1 MSTQARVEPTA
12 IPAAD
17 GFILAATR
25 YEPVANPTKTV
36 VVINSATAV
45 PQRYYR
51 SFATFLAEQGYTTIT
66 YDYRGIGGSRPT
78 SLRGFVAGARDWV
91 LSDMAGVIDWVHA
104 TSAPERLFLVGH
116 SYGGQTAGLL
126 PNSGRVDAMV
136 TSSSQSGYWALQGGF
151 QKVAVAFHTHVTLPV
166 LARLFGYVPWSRF
179 SSAEDLP
186 KEFALEWAAWCRRPG
201 YLLDD
206 RTLPL
211 ERFAQFRAPVL
222 ALSFADDT
230 WGTRLAVDAMMRAY
244 PRVERRHITPAD
256 AGLRAIGHFGFFRSQ
271 SAALWPDIVAW
282 LERSS
287 ASSGRDLVTTT
298 QAGVGPVLYTA
309 RADDLR

>member
-1 MSTQARVEPTA
+1 MSAQVRVEPA
-12 IPAAD
+12 VIPAVD
-17 GFILAATR
+17 GFALAATR
-25 YEPVANPTKTV
+25 YEPATNPTRTV
-36 VVINSATAV
+36 VVISSATAV

-78 SLRGFVAGARDWV
+78 SLRGFAAGARDWA
-91 LSDMAGVIDWVHA
+91 LLDMAGVVDWA
-104 TSAPERLFLVGH
+104 YASYAPGRLFLVGH

-126 PNSGRVDAMV
+126 PNGHRVDAMV

-151 QKVAVAFHTHVTLPV
+151 QKAAVAFHTHVTLPV
-166 LARLFGYVPWSRF
+166 LARLFGYVPWSKF

-186 KEFALEWAAWCRRPG
+186 KAFALEWAAWCRRPG

-206 RTLPL
+206 HTLPL
-211 ERFAQFRAPVL
+211 ERFAQFQAPVL

-230 WGTRLAVDAMMRAY
+230 WGTREAVDAMMRAY
-244 PRVERRHITPAD
+244 PRVERRHIAPAGV
-256 AGLRAIGHFGFFRSQ
+256 GLPAIGHFGFFRPQ

-282 LERSS
+282 LEKS
-287 ASSGRDLVTTT
+287 APPAPTN
-298 QAGVGPVLYTA
+298 A
-309 RADDLR
+309 LRTEPPAAQLPLAAT

>member
-1 MSTQARVEPTA
+1 MSAQIPVESAT

-17 GFILAATR
+17 GFALAANR

-51 SFATFLAEQGYTTIT
+51 AFASFLAEQGYTTIT
-66 YDYRGIGGSRPT
+66 YDYRGIGGSRPA
-78 SLRGFVAGARDWV
+78 SLQGFVASARDWA
-91 LSDMAGVIDWVHA
+91 LLDMAGIIDWADA
-104 TSAPERLFLVGH
+104 TYAPERLFLIGH

-126 PNSGRVDAMV
+126 PNGNKVSAMV
-136 TSSSQSGYWALQGGF
+136 TSSSQSGYWARQGGF
-151 QKVAVAFHTHVTLPV
+151 QKISVAFHTHITLPV
-166 LARLFGYVPWSRF
+166 LCRLYGYMPWSKF

-186 KEFALEWAAWCRRPG
+186 KEFALEWSAWCRRPG

-206 RTLPL
+206 QTLPL

-230 WGTRLAVDAMMRAY
+230 WGTKRSVDAMMRAY
-244 PRVERRHITPAD
+244 PRVERRHIAPAE
-256 AGLRAIGHFGFFRSQ
+256 AGLRSIGHFGFFRSQ
-271 SAALWPDIVAW
+271 SAALWPGIVTW
-282 LERSS
+282 LEKS
-287 ASSGRDLVTTT
+287 APP
-298 QAGVGPVLYTA
+298 AATA
-309 RADDLR
+309 TAMEQHSLAVAS